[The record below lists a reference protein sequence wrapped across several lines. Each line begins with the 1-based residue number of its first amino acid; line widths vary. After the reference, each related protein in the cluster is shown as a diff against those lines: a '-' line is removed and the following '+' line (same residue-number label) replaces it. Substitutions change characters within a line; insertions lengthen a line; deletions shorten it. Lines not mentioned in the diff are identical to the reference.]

1 MAAKAKS
8 EVEPFEHEVTAQIGN
23 GPLPASEVVGVDKIR
38 DLLFGN
44 QMQDYDRRFSELEER
59 SLERFKEIE
68 SETTRGLSAF
78 DSNTKKHLDSLAS
91 QFREEKDQ
99 RVDADKENDRALREQ
114 GQA

>member
-1 MAAKAKS
+1 MKAARSSSVPHVSIIS
-8 EVEPFEHEVTAQIGN
+8 EPPDSDVASPLGGN
-23 GPLPASEVVGVDKIR
+23 GVAPGAEVGVDKIR

-59 SLERFKEIE
+59 SLVRFKEIE
-68 SETTRGLSAF
+68 SETTRNLSAY

-99 RVDADKENDRALREQ
+99 
-114 GQA
+114 